1 MDNSPFFFL
10 TLTYTLALTKSP
22 TGMSTLEKIGVVI
35 KTLRN
40 NMGLSQEQFCTQCG
54 IDQHYLSNIENG
66 QRNLSVDIVE
76 RIASCF
82 DMALPQ
88 LFDRVESVDDS
99 STSSIA
105 PVTSINRENFITYME
120 LHHLSQRT
128 IKKYS
133 DDTPSC
139 TAVQRIIRDV
149 TGVTTDMYR
158 VVDPELVQ
166 QIIDRVRE
174 CDFDQIGHSM
184 YSAGL
189 KKYKAYLEHR

>member
-1 MDNSPFFFL
+1 MDNSPLFFQPL
-10 TLTYTLALTKSP
+10 SNILALIKSQI
-22 TGMSTLEKIGVVI
+22 GMSTLEKIGVAI

-40 NMGLSQEQFCTQCG
+40 NRGLSQEQFCTQCG

-66 QRNLSVDIVE
+66 QRNLSIDIVE

-82 DMALPQ
+82 EMSLS
-88 LFDRVESVDDS
+88 LFFDKVESIDDS

-139 TAVQRIIRDV
+139 TSVQRIIRDV
-149 TGVTTDMYR
+149 TGTTTDMYR
-158 VVDPELVQ
+158 VVDPELIQ
-166 QIIDRVRE
+166 QITDRVRE

-189 KKYKAYLEHR
+189 KKYKAYLEH

>member
-1 MDNSPFFFL
+1 
-10 TLTYTLALTKSP
+10 
-22 TGMSTLEKIGVVI
+22 MSTLEKIGALI

-40 NMGLSQEQFCTQCG
+40 NMGLSQEQFSTLCG

-66 QRNLSVDIVE
+66 QRNLSIDIVE

-82 DMALPQ
+82 DMSLPQ
-88 LFDRVESVDDS
+88 FFDRVEAVNDLP
-99 STSSIA
+99 TSSIA
-105 PVTSINRENFITYME
+105 PVTTINRENFITYME

-128 IKKYS
+128 VKKYS

-149 TGVTTDMYR
+149 TGTTTDMYR
-158 VVDPELVQ
+158 VVDPGLIQ
-166 QIIDRVRE
+166 LIIDRVRE

-189 KKYKAYLEHR
+189 KKYKAYLECK